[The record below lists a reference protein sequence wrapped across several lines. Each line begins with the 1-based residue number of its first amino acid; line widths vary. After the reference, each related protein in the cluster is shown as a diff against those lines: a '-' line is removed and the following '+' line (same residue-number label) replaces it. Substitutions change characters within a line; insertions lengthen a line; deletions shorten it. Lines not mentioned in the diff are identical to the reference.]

1 MNFEE
6 AKRIFIGFA
15 EGELSEPI
23 DEIKNEADGGS
34 GVAAYYLAEAYA
46 FGRGAIKDEK
56 KAFEIANVSA
66 EIFPPA
72 KAVVAYDYFC
82 GRGVDKNVEKGLQL
96 FREAANCGCI
106 TADMF
111 LSDNRDCKNYAIE
124 QFSKFMSRKEKILRL
139 KSINDDM
146 AKSMLYVYSL
156 SNPRKI
162 GQTDDTDK
170 FSASGYRYAKTVYL
184 AGLALSQK
192 NERDK
197 TLAELEGM
205 AKWYAY
211 AYDLLGD
218 IYRSLG
224 DELSSA
230 GYYAKAFRLGVA
242 ASGTKFVL
250 IVQAGAEIG
259 DDLVDEFIS
268 VAYKFSREG
277 HAYAGFLLAYYYD
290 AVVGYNKVAAE
301 LFKAAACNG
310 SPLAERI
317 LKLKNLTL

>member
-6 AKRIFIGFA
+6 AKQIFVGLVD
-15 EGELSEPI
+15 GELSAAAVAL
-23 DEIKNEADGGS
+23 KNEADGGS

-46 FGRGAIKDEK
+46 FGRGVIKDEK
-56 KAFEIANVSA
+56 MAFKTAKTAA
-66 EIFPPA
+66 EVFAPA

-82 GRGVDKNVEKGLQL
+82 GRGVDKNVEKGLEL

-124 QFSKFMSRKEKILRL
+124 QFVAFMPREEKISRL
-139 KSINDDM
+139 VSINDDM
-146 AKSMLYVYSL
+146 ARSMLCVYAGNEHDRNSY
-156 SNPRKI
+156 S
-162 GQTDDTDK
+162 DK
-170 FSASGYRYAKTVYL
+170 FAASKYRYAKAIYL
-184 AGLALSQK
+184 CNMALSQK
-192 NERDK
+192 DSNEETITEIVDI
-197 TLAELEGM
+197 AESG
-205 AKWYAY
+205 YAY

-218 IYRSLG
+218 LYRTFG
-224 DELSSA
+224 NELSA
-230 GYYAKAFRLGVA
+230 ADCYVKAFRYGIA
-242 ASGTKFVL
+242 SSGTKFVL

-301 LFKAAACNG
+301 LFKTAACNG
-310 SPLAERI
+310 SSLAERI

>member
-6 AKRIFIGFA
+6 AKRIFIGLA
-15 EGELSEPI
+15 EGELSESI

-82 GRGVDKNVEKGLQL
+82 GRGVDKNIEKGLQL

-124 QFSKFMSRKEKILRL
+124 QFTAFMTREEKISRL
-139 KSINDDM
+139 ISINDDM
-146 AKSMLYVYSL
+146 ARSMLYVYAENEQDRS
-156 SNPRKI
+156 SYT
-162 GQTDDTDK
+162 GK
-170 FSASGYRYAKTVYL
+170 FAASKYRYAEAIYL
-184 AGLALSQK
+184 CKMALSQK
-192 NERDK
+192 DSNEE
-197 TLAELEGM
+197 TIAEIADIAESG
-205 AKWYAY
+205 YPY

-218 IYRSLG
+218 LYRTIG
-224 DELSSA
+224 DELSA
-230 GYYAKAFRLGVA
+230 ANCYVKAFRYGIA

-277 HAYAGFLLAYYYD
+277 YAYAGFLLAYYYD
-290 AVVGYNKVAAE
+290 AVVGYNRVAAE

>member
-6 AKRIFIGFA
+6 AKQIFVGLVD
-15 EGELSEPI
+15 GELSAAAVAL
-23 DEIKNEADGGS
+23 KNEADGGS

-46 FGRGAIKDEK
+46 FGRGVVKDEK
-56 KAFEIANVSA
+56 MAFETAKTAA
-66 EIFPPA
+66 EVFAPA

-82 GRGVDKNVEKGLQL
+82 GRGVDKNVEKGLEL
-96 FREAANCGCI
+96 FREAANCGCVI
-106 TADMF
+106 ADMF
-111 LSDNRDCKNYAIE
+111 LSDNNECKNYAIE

-205 AKWYAY
+205 AKGYAY

-242 ASGTKFVL
+242 ASGTKFL
-250 IVQAGAEIG
+250 LALQSGAEIG
-259 DDLVDEFIS
+259 DDLIDEFIAA
-268 VAYKFSREG
+268 AYKFSREG
-277 HAYAGFLLAYYYD
+277 YAYASFLLAYYYG
-290 AVVGYNKVAAE
+290 AVIGYDKAAAE
-301 LFKAAACNG
+301 LFKTAACNG
-310 SPLAERI
+310 SSLAEHI